1 MKNKKKLV
9 FLVAALIFCAQF
21 IGNYANYQ
29 LAAIPGSIF
38 EAFHLTDT
46 QFSSLMTGPMLPSIF
61 LSIIIGLLVDRFG
74 ISSMVGICLAI
85 AAGGLTF
92 RTFATDYKGMLIAMI
107 LSGFGCMILN
117 SNLAKIVSSLY
128 PMEKVSKVIGIMM
141 AASTASMAV
150 AYATTAAIPS
160 LKIAFWIP
168 AVVGIVIFV
177 LWLLV
182 ARESLFC
189 ENKVEDD
196 QAAASSAQVKESLL
210 VCVKSRNIWL
220 AGITLMLMLGGA
232 MIISSFHVSAVVE
245 LKGYTES
252 YAGTFNTV
260 LMIGSII
267 GSIFLPIYVTKN
279 PKKTPLMVLLMGIVT
294 AATCVG
300 MVTLPAAGIYICGFF
315 NGAFRSGI
323 IAVMMMIPVMLKE
336 IGPRYAG
343 TAGGFIVTLE
353 LIGCVVIPTYIIVP
367 LGGGSYLNYFLI
379 AAVCMLLASLLCF
392 VLMKTC
398 GSFTGE
404 AKTK

>member
-1 MKNKKKLV
+1 MKSKKKLV

-29 LAAIPGSIF
+29 LAAVPGSIF
-38 EAFHLTDT
+38 ETFHLTDT

-74 ISSMVGICLAI
+74 ISRMVGICLAI

-92 RTFATDYKGMLIAMI
+92 RTFATDYRGMLVAMI

-150 AYATTAAIPS
+150 AYATTAALPS

-168 AVVGIVIFV
+168 AVIGIVIFA
-177 LWLLV
+177 LWILL
-182 ARESLFC
+182 AREGLFS
-189 ENKVEDD
+189 ENKVEGDS
-196 QAAASSAQVKESLL
+196 ASSSQVKESLL

-232 MIISSFHVSAVVE
+232 MIISSFHVSAVVA

-279 PKKTPLMVLLMGIVT
+279 PRKTPVMVLIMGIVT

-300 MVTLPAAGIYICGFF
+300 MVTLPAWGIYICGFF

-367 LGGGSYLNYFLI
+367 LGAGSYLNYFLI
-379 AAVCMLLASLLCF
+379 AAICMLVASLLCF

-404 AKTK
+404 AEKTK

>member
-1 MKNKKKLV
+1 MKNKKTLV
-9 FLVAALIFCAQF
+9 FVIAALIFCAQF

-38 EAFHLTDT
+38 QAFNLTDT
-46 QFSSLMTGPMLPSIF
+46 QFSSLMTGPMFPSIF

-74 ISSMVGICLAI
+74 ISRMVGVCLAI
-85 AAGGLTF
+85 AAVGLTF
-92 RTFATDYKGMLIAMI
+92 RVFATDYTSMLVAMI

-168 AVVGIVIFV
+168 AIVGIILFV
-177 LWLLV
+177 LWVLL
-182 ARESLFC
+182 ARESVFS
-189 ENKVEDD
+189 ENKMPEED
-196 QAAASSAQVKESLL
+196 ASQVKDSLL
-210 VCVKSRNIWL
+210 VCVKSKNIWL
-220 AGITLMLMLGGA
+220 AGVTLMLMLGGA
-232 MIISSFHVSAVVE
+232 MIISSFHVSAVVA

-252 YAGTFNTV
+252 YAGTFNSV
-260 LMIGSII
+260 LMVGSII
-267 GSIFLPIYVTKN
+267 GSIFLPIYATQN
-279 PKKTPLMVLLMGIVT
+279 PKKAPLMVLLMGIVT
-294 AATCVG
+294 SLTCVG
-300 MVTLPAAGIYICGFF
+300 MVTLPAIGIYICGFF

-323 IAVMMMIPVMLKE
+323 IAVMMMLPVMFKE

-343 TAGGFIVTLE
+343 TAGGFMVTLE

-367 LGGGSYLNYFLI
+367 LGGGSYLNYFVIAAITMLI
-379 AAVCMLLASLLCF
+379 ATILCF
-392 VLMKTC
+392 ILMKTC
-398 GSFTGE
+398 GAFSGE
-404 AKTK
+404 TTDN